1 LFFDELDSLAPRRG
15 GEGNQASERVVNQ
28 LLTEMDGL
36 ESRSATFVV
45 AATNRPDMIDP
56 AMLRPGRLDKLLYVP
71 LPPPDGR
78 AAILKTLTR
87 KTPLAPEVDVD
98 AIAFSSRCS
107 GFSGADLASLVREAC
122 VAALKG
128 NMAAFARADAAD
140 KKNAAAGKAENAPA
154 PPLVTSAHFD
164 AAFAR
169 VQPSVSS
176 ADQRRYDELRRKLRK
191 ERGSIAAPGLDREKG
206 ANVSGSEG
214 GMTLEPGPGED
225 GVGRRAGSA
234 KKRKA

>member
-1 LFFDELDSLAPRRG
+1 M
-15 GEGNQASERVVNQ
+15 NQ

-87 KTPLAPEVDVD
+87 KTPIAPEMDVG
-98 AIAFSSRCS
+98 AIAASARCE

-128 NMAAFARADAAD
+128 NMATFARADASST
-140 KKNAAAGKAENAPA
+140 PA

-191 ERGSIAAPGLDREKG
+191 ERGSIAAPGLDREGG
-206 ANVSGSEG
+206 ANVGRGSEG